1 MKVLNLNGLIKTDLE
16 LAEEKCKAL
25 TELREAIASAQDM
38 RRIQARVNIQVAEAD
53 AEVQR
58 LMREMGTK
66 TTFIDYDG
74 QGLKATVVEAERVKI
89 NEQLLRENLTDPVWR
104 SLVKEKVDSSKLEDA
119 VAKGYVT
126 VDLLD
131 QVTTVE
137 KNKSYVRYSLVST
150 EEADE
155 DAG

>member
-1 MKVLNLNGLIKTDLE
+1 MKVVSIEDN
-16 LAEEKCKAL
+16 CKAL
-25 TELREAIASAQDM
+25 TELREAIATAQDL
-38 RRIQARVNIQVAEAD
+38 RRIQARVNVQVAEAD
-53 AEVQR
+53 ATVQR
-58 LMREMGTK
+58 LMKEMGTK
-66 TTFIDYDG
+66 TSLIDYDG

-104 SLVKEKVDSSKLEDA
+104 SLVKEKVDTSKLEDA
-119 VAKGYVT
+119 VAQGYIT

-137 KNKSYVRYSLVST
+137 KNKTYVRYSLVSS